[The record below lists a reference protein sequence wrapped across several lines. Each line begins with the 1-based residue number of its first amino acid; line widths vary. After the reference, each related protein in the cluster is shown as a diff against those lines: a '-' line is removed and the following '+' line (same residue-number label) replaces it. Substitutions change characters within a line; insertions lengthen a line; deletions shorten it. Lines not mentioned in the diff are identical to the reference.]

1 MLLAS
6 MIISLIVATTYTTV
20 FIAGFQRK
28 GPWAS
33 VVAFFIV
40 VFFSTWAGGIWI
52 APAGTD
58 IRSVSWLPFAVVGLI
73 SSLIL
78 AASVPSWF
86 STIRTGV
93 GLQPERRKPPVALLS
108 SYFWLA
114 LVVMIVTIA
123 VR

>member
-1 MLLAS
+1 MILAS
-6 MIISLIVATTYTTV
+6 FIISLIVALAYTIV
-20 FIAGFQRK
+20 FVAGFQRK

-33 VVAFFIV
+33 VVAFFMV
-40 VFFSTWAGGIWI
+40 VFLSTWAGGIWI
-52 APAGTD
+52 APVGSD
-58 IRSVSWLPFAVVGLI
+58 IRSVSWLPFAVVGLVT
-73 SSLIL
+73 SLIL

-86 STIRTGV
+86 STIRTQV

-114 LVVMIVTIA
+114 LIVMIVTIA

>member
-1 MLLAS
+1 MIFAS
-6 MIISLIVATTYTTV
+6 FIISLIVALAYTIV
-20 FIAGFQRK
+20 FVAGFQRK

-33 VVAFFIV
+33 VVAFFMV
-40 VFFSTWAGGIWI
+40 VFLSTWAGGIWI
-52 APAGTD
+52 APVGSD
-58 IRSVSWLPFAVVGLI
+58 IRSVSWLPFAVVGLVT
-73 SSLIL
+73 SLIL

-86 STIRTGV
+86 STIRTQV

-114 LVVMIVTIA
+114 LIVMIVTIA